1 MATTELFD
9 PSLESPVKAARVFG
23 RALGRL
29 YDPRLGADERLSV
42 RYEIAE
48 EIRRGLRRFRRPE
61 LPLRDPTWP
70 KDERAIRERLRFAS
84 RSKAPEDVAFRCE
97 YGEWR
102 YAVWTVESVAEG
114 NVQALL
120 SCLDTY
126 EAILERIPGEPNVE
140 AARSDVEGWLV
151 SEWKIPGPI
160 PKAHGERK
168 RYVEA
173 HVRAAIRGETV
184 RLEEPKRVHA
194 SWYDADEEREER

>member
-1 MATTELFD
+1 MATTESFD
-9 PSLESPVKAARVFG
+9 PSLENPVKAAKLFA

-29 YDPRLGADERLSV
+29 YDPKAGADERLSV
-42 RYEIAE
+42 RFEVAE

-70 KDERAIRERLRFAS
+70 RDERAIRERIRFAS
-84 RSKAPEDVAFRCE
+84 RSKAPEDRSFLGE

-102 YAVWTVESVAEG
+102 YAIWQVESVAEG

-140 AARSDVEGWLV
+140 AARLDVEGWLL
-151 SEWKIPGPI
+151 SEWRIPGPI
-160 PKAHGERK
+160 PQAYADRK
-168 RYVEA
+168 VYVEA
-173 HVRAAIRGETV
+173 HVRSAIRGEPV
-184 RLEEPKRVHA
+184 KLAGPKMNNA
-194 SWYDADEEREER
+194 SWYDADEER